1 MLYLSKNPPEEIES
15 LIKKIQNKEISAAV
29 VAPVLIEVFKHLCVK
44 NGKDFAINAFNS
56 FRARVPLEIVQLT
69 DSLIIAAGNLKC
81 QYRETLSYIDCMV
94 IAYAIEQKIA
104 LHTTEK
110 ELKNIPK
117 LIVKKYNF

>member
-1 MLYLSKNPPEEIES
+1 MLYLSKNPTQEIEL
-15 LIKKIQNKEISAAV
+15 LIKKIQAKEISAAV

-56 FRARVPLEIVQLT
+56 FRARVPLEIIQLT

-81 QYRETLSYIDCMV
+81 RYRGTLSYIDCII
-94 IAYAIEQKIA
+94 IAFAIEQKIV

-117 LIVKKYNF
+117 LTVKEYGF